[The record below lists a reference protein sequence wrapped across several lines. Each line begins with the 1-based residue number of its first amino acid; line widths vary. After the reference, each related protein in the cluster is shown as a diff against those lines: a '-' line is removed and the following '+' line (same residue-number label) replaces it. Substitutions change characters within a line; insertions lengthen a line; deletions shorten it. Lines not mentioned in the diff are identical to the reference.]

1 MDTQHPSTCTSVTSR
16 TSHSVRDGD
25 TELPHTQYGLRDR
38 DRAHDSSYPP
48 SLRWLSLS
56 ISGCSGVHDPPAS
69 RTLAEDQIAY
79 IHKTQSQG
87 NERPGSCSNVSPA
100 TVGAKPTLG
109 GQSFQERWVLH
120 LPAGRVSLP
129 QAPTLMCHRMLRH
142 LTVLST
148 QPGPSTLGSKG
159 TDLMSQSVPA
169 PDCASGSQGPATHL
183 CVHLFPCLA
192 LDTGR
197 PSGSC
202 HQEAPQGCKFSSSGL
217 QPLVTLSRGHRS

>member
-1 MDTQHPSTCTSVTSR
+1 M
-16 TSHSVRDGD
+16 
-25 TELPHTQYGLRDR
+25 
-38 DRAHDSSYPP
+38 
-48 SLRWLSLS
+48 
-56 ISGCSGVHDPPAS
+56 HDPPAS
-69 RTLAEDQIAY
+69 RTLAEDQIAH

-129 QAPTLMCHRMLRH
+129 QAPTLMCHRTLRH

-148 QPGPSTLGSKG
+148 QPGPSTLGSEG

-183 CVHLFPCLA
+183 CC
-192 LDTGR
+192 
-197 PSGSC
+197 
-202 HQEAPQGCKFSSSGL
+202 APV
-217 QPLVTLSRGHRS
+217 PLLGTGHRKALWLLTPGSAPRMQVQLIWPSTTGYTLQGPQILKNWSPKLVCQGNKGEPPPAAMCGAQCATE